1 MDYASGDVIFTS
13 EQCDKALFGLQ
24 IVAGDET
31 RYRQCGP
38 SGRVWI
44 VPCPPGMTFDAED
57 KVCRDRTPEVRLTKK
72 LRKTTQAPKV
82 KDRPST
88 LTAAATATVTTPK
101 QVEEFVFSTRKPRPK
116 SPKGGATKK
125 NPIEPPREHRWRTNP
140 PAPSPTPITRLPMR
154 ITTARPMPKSTK
166 ILPSTL
172 QPDYTVKYNG
182 QVISEKEFLQKL
194 IKVIKEQ
201 KEMKKKE
208 DDEEKRKELQRFRVI
223 QAIERAREIEKIK
236 DKADKE
242 KTEKEKKRKILEEK
256 VKNKKV
262 LDKQSKIKEEFNHH
276 QRLVDEER
284 RELIESQIQAQ
295 KLAQNQIQEAQRKAA
310 EEQRQKELL
319 LVEEMRRR
327 QHEAAMRARQEAER
341 LLQAQRELEQRQ
353 KEEQER
359 RKLEAQIR
367 EREAIE
373 REKANMQRMILL
385 ERERTQYSR
394 YATTP
399 MSYIYPNHEPDQII
413 RFTTTTEVPW
423 ITSDGSWNPP
433 SDWQRVDSSEL
444 EIPQQVVD
452 EPDLPMVLSGCHLRA
467 DCPLSY
473 EHDTLCEH
481 PFDNSLYLQCS
492 PLLGR
497 KGRWVTR
504 ECPTTLV
511 FLPDLARCDIPRQTK
526 TGEALIPKL
535 PSENYIQWKGNGII
549 ESNPPVQKIP
559 LIYPPTTPHPSP
571 IYNTIDT
578 FPRDL
583 LPNFGPPTIKPQPIN
598 TDYLDVDFSMIH
610 PLFPRV
616 QPNFLT
622 NAGNP
627 VGSPFRDSDNVTTIG
642 EIVKPMIK
650 SVALKH
656 TNMFLDRIL
665 SDDARKGRP

>member
-1 MDYASGDVIFTS
+1 MVYEEV
-13 EQCDKALFGLQ
+13 Q
-24 IVAGDET
+24 
-31 RYRQCGP
+31 
-38 SGRVWI
+38 
-44 VPCPPGMTFDAED
+44 
-57 KVCRDRTPEVRLTKK
+57 VCRDRAPEIRLTKK
-72 LRKTTQAPKV
+72 LRKTTQIPKI
-82 KDRPST
+82 KDRPPT
-88 LTAAATATVTTPK
+88 LTATATTPK

-116 SPKGGATKK
+116 SPKGGTTKK
-125 NPIEPPREHRWRTNP
+125 NPTEPPREHRWRTNP
-140 PAPSPTPITRLPMR
+140 PAPSPTPITRSPMR

-182 QVISEKEFLQKL
+182 Q
-194 IKVIKEQ
+194 
-201 KEMKKKE
+201 

-223 QAIERAREIEKIK
+223 QAIERAREMEKIK

-242 KTEKEKKRKILEEK
+242 KIEKEKKRKILEEK

-262 LDKQSKIKEEFNHH
+262 LDKQSKIKGEFDHH

-284 RELIESQIQAQ
+284 RELIESQLQAQ

-319 LVEEMRRR
+319 LIEEMRRR

-353 KEEQER
+353 EEEQER
-359 RKLEAQIR
+359 RKLEAQLR

-385 ERERTQYSR
+385 EREKTQYSR

-399 MSYIYPNHEPDQII
+399 MSYVYTNHEPDQII

-423 ITSDGSWNPP
+423 ITSDGSWIPP
-433 SDWQRVDSSEL
+433 SDWQRVDSLEL

-452 EPDLPMVLSGCHLRA
+452 EPDLPMVLSGCHLHA

-511 FLPDLARCDIPRQTK
+511 FLPDLARCDMPRQTK

-535 PSENYIQWKGNGII
+535 PSENYIQWKGNRII
-549 ESNPPVQKIP
+549 ESNPPIQKIP
-559 LIYPPTTPHPSP
+559 VVHPPTTPHPSP

-583 LPNFGPPTIKPQPIN
+583 LPHFGPPTIKPQPIN

-616 QPNFLT
+616 QPSFLT
-622 NAGNP
+622 NTGNP